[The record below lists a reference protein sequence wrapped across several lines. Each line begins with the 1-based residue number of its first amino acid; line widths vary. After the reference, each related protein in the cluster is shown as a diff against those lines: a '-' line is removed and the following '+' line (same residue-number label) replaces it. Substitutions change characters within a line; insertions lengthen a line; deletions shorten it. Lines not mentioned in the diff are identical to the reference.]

1 MAQLFIL
8 YNCTIGIIVPTLL
21 IVLSTIDF
29 FKVMI
34 SQKMDEL
41 PEVKKRF
48 IRRLIAGAIIF
59 FIPKIVIFIFS
70 GLVN

>member
-59 FIPKIVIFIFS
+59 LIPKIVIFIFS